1 MGKVIWS
8 YHSFTVTFVDHI
20 KTHWHRW
27 KPWSWSSLLVRG
39 AHGATF
45 MIMTLRFRKF
55 ALTIHI
61 TSSVGWIGAV
71 IAYLSL
77 AIVTRTSQDVQMV
90 RAAYYALEPITMY
103 VLVPLSYTSLLTG
116 FIMSFGTPWG
126 LFRHYWVIFKLLLTI
141 LSTVVLLGFTQTLG
155 HMIDVASDQT
165 TSITE
170 LRAMGAGIE
179 HAVGAL
185 VVLLVITILSVY
197 KPRGITSYG
206 WSKLHQRSTDSQL

>member
-1 MGKVIWS
+1 LGKGIWG
-8 YHSFTVTFVDHI
+8 YHSLSVTIVHHI
-20 KTHWHRW
+20 ETHWHRW
-27 KPWSWSSLLVRG
+27 KSWSWSPLIVRRTQ
-39 AHGATF
+39 GATD
-45 MIMTLRFRKF
+45 MIMTPRLRKF

-61 TSSVGWIGAV
+61 TSSVGWFGAV

-90 RAAYYALEPITMY
+90 RAAYFALEPITMY
-103 VLVPLSYTSLLTG
+103 VLVPLSFASLLTG
-116 FIMSFGTPWG
+116 LIMSLGTQWG
-126 LFRHYWVIFKLLLTI
+126 LYRHYWVLFKLLLTI
-141 LSTVVLLGFTQTLG
+141 LSTVVLLGFTQT
-155 HMIDVASDQT
+155 MRRMVAVASDPT

-170 LRAMGAGIE
+170 LSAMGAGIE

-206 WSKLHQRSTDSQL
+206 WSKMQCNWQHS